1 MPAVRDRIASRYG
14 ESPSDELPRTMLSVQ
29 EDFLA
34 ASFTSISEEFASL
47 EHDAKAVLDLDDG
60 RLANLRARL
69 TGPGAFKK
77 SE

>member
-1 MPAVRDRIASRYG
+1 
-14 ESPSDELPRTMLSVQ
+14 MLSVQ